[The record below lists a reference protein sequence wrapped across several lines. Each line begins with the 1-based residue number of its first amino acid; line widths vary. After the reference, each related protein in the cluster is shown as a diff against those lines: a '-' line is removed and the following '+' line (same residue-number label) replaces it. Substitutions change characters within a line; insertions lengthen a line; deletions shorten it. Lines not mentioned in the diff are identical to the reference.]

1 MFRHII
7 KQIKLI
13 VLLTVIVMLINPT
26 GIYAADADSKAL
38 FSVSDDTNIKLYV
51 QGVSEDDNS
60 SFQIGNTPTA
70 TPESYSINDDD
81 YPVRTLI
88 MLDNSI
94 SIPKEAQQIIGDS
107 IKAIINNHGNNE
119 EFRLATFS
127 ENIEY
132 LTDAYS
138 SDYTAL
144 INVADSIT
152 YYDQETYL
160 TDVLYDVIN
169 DYNSE
174 NYKGYT
180 RIIVF
185 SDGVDNKPIGITREE
200 LNKLLEDSTYP
211 LYTFGVKT
219 KNNSEQLKNMFALS
233 RLTKCESGIIGE
245 YSSSDISDITKQDN
259 NIIVF
264 KALIPEEA
272 KVGGRQNVKLTLS
285 DGREFIA
292 SGNMPLGIKTNT
304 DTKDSEKTVDSKETE
319 KSKDTEASTVKTDT
333 ENVAKDTNMESGIFI
348 PVIVIVVLLF
358 IIAVIVFLVI
368 KNVKKKNTEISEP
381 AQQELN
387 EGPTVIINAENRTVD
402 GGTVLLMPNDSET
415 ISGYTL
421 TLSDEAEP
429 VRSFRCDLVD
439 EISIG
444 RLPDNNI
451 VINDDSAVHG
461 HNSYISA
468 ENGVFY
474 IKDIDQKKNQNH
486 SKVNGIELKPGIKQL
501 IVNDSRITIGRHT
514 YVIGIRENR

>member
-1 MFRHII
+1 
-7 KQIKLI
+7 
-13 VLLTVIVMLINPT
+13 
-26 GIYAADADSKAL
+26 
-38 FSVSDDTNIKLYV
+38 
-51 QGVSEDDNS
+51 
-60 SFQIGNTPTA
+60 
-70 TPESYSINDDD
+70 
-81 YPVRTLI
+81 
-88 MLDNSI
+88 
-94 SIPKEAQQIIGDS
+94 
-107 IKAIINNHGNNE
+107 
-119 EFRLATFS
+119 
-127 ENIEY
+127 
-132 LTDAYS
+132 
-138 SDYTAL
+138 
-144 INVADSIT
+144 
-152 YYDQETYL
+152 
-160 TDVLYDVIN
+160 
-169 DYNSE
+169 
-174 NYKGYT
+174 
-180 RIIVF
+180 
-185 SDGVDNKPIGITREE
+185 
-200 LNKLLEDSTYP
+200 
-211 LYTFGVKT
+211 
-219 KNNSEQLKNMFALS
+219 
-233 RLTKCESGIIGE
+233 
-245 YSSSDISDITKQDN
+245 
-259 NIIVF
+259 
-264 KALIPEEA
+264 
-272 KVGGRQNVKLTLS
+272 
-285 DGREFIA
+285 
-292 SGNMPLGIKTNT
+292 
-304 DTKDSEKTVDSKETE
+304 
-319 KSKDTEASTVKTDT
+319 
-333 ENVAKDTNMESGIFI
+333 MESGIFI